1 MPIVHLLRHGH
12 VHNPDHIL
20 YGRLPN
26 YRLSDAGQEMAR
38 VAADYFVKEGRD
50 VARIVSSPLLRAQQT
65 ARALKDVYGLPIETD
80 DRLIESAN
88 SFEGVKV
95 RPIAKWL
102 LHPRRLWSVRN
113 PFRPSWG
120 EPYAEIRDRMM
131 AAVLDAAR
139 VEPVRETVLVSHQL
153 PIWVARLAAE
163 GRRLAHHPQRR
174 TCALASVT
182 SLRIEG
188 GKVVGVEYSTPAS
201 HIPVP
206 R

>member
-12 VHNPDHIL
+12 VHNPGHVL

-26 YRLSDAGQEMAR
+26 YRLSAVGEEMAHA
-38 VAADYFVKEGRD
+38 AADALKDDGHD
-50 VARIVSSPLLRAQQT
+50 IARIVSSPLLRAQQT
-65 ARALKDVYGLPIETD
+65 ARALGDAFGIPIETD

-88 SFEGVKV
+88 SFEGEKV

-102 LHPRRLWSVRN
+102 LHPTRLWSVRN

-131 AAVLDAAR
+131 DAVFDAAR
-139 VEPVRETVLVSHQL
+139 VEPTRETVLVSHQL
-153 PIWVARLAAE
+153 PIWITRLAAE
-163 GRRLAHHPQRR
+163 GRRLAHDPRKR
-174 TCALASVT
+174 SCSLASLT
-182 SLRIEG
+182 SLTIEE
-188 GKVVGVEYSTPAS
+188 GKVVDVQYSTPAS
-201 HIPVP
+201 HIPTP